1 MGYQVEGKGAVV
13 RRYGEKVGR
22 MQPGG
27 ALYHSIQNAQVW
39 EAKEKEVWRE
49 VSAYLDGGQVVGGNA
64 DADDVWLMSLAP
76 PPNLTQVTHCHTVNI
91 YVSLLEYLVPHHHLL
106 IHLLHVQL
114 RLCSRVLLQKRKGE
128 VYV

>member
-1 MGYQVEGKGAVV
+1 MV

-49 VSAYLDGGQVVGGNA
+49 VSAYLDGG
-64 DADDVWLMSLAP
+64 
-76 PPNLTQVTHCHTVNI
+76 
-91 YVSLLEYLVPHHHLL
+91 
-106 IHLLHVQL
+106 
-114 RLCSRVLLQKRKGE
+114 
-128 VYV
+128 